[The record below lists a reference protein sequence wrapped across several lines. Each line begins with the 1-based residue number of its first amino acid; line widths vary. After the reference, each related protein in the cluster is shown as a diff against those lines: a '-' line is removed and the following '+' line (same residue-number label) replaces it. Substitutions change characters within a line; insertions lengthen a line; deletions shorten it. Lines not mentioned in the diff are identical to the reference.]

1 MGCAADTL
9 DKGAKPLAFD
19 MSDAKRVPLF
29 YSYIFQYVIKPTPTN
44 RRFFGKPLPPVS
56 PASGKSL
63 SRLLTLTLFRK
74 TGIAIAAHLIKPPR
88 RQKLGAAN

>member
-29 YSYIFQYVIKPTPTN
+29 YSYIFQHLTKIASTN
-44 RRFFGKPLPPVS
+44 RRFFGKPLPPVWLT
-56 PASGKSL
+56 SGKSL
-63 SRLLTLTLFRK
+63 SRSLTLPLLRK
-74 TGIAIAAHLIKPPR
+74 TGIAIAA
-88 RQKLGAAN
+88 

>member
-29 YSYIFQYVIKPTPTN
+29 YSYIFQHLTKIASTN
-44 RRFFGKPLPPVS
+44 RRFFGKPLPPIS

>member
-29 YSYIFQYVIKPTPTN
+29 YSYIFQHLMKSAPTN
-44 RRFFGKPLPPVS
+44 RRFFGKPLPPV
-56 PASGKSL
+56 
-63 SRLLTLTLFRK
+63 
-74 TGIAIAAHLIKPPR
+74 
-88 RQKLGAAN
+88 

>member
-9 DKGAKPLAFD
+9 DKGAKPLAFN

-29 YSYIFQYVIKPTPTN
+29 YSYIFQYVIKLTPTN
-44 RRFFGKPLPPVS
+44 RRFFGKPLPPIS

>member
-29 YSYIFQYVIKPTPTN
+29 YSYIFQYVTKSTPTN
-44 RRFFGKPLPPVS
+44 RRFFGKPLPPV
-56 PASGKSL
+56 
-63 SRLLTLTLFRK
+63 
-74 TGIAIAAHLIKPPR
+74 
-88 RQKLGAAN
+88 